1 MLARSGATYFRTVAL
16 TSHMSIII
24 NVTVSFF
31 AALVLH
37 ELGHYV
43 AARMCGVPIKQAGFG
58 WGPKLFGIKLSSVD
72 CQVRLLPVGA
82 YVQMDMVALQRRPLL
97 QQLLVL
103 GAGIGVNLVLCVL
116 TWGSLFG
123 AFNLALA
130 IGNLIPVYQLDGW
143 KSGMVICRKLF
154 GRPSPLNEW
163 ILTLGGGA
171 IGLAVLVRA
180 FLNI

>member
-1 MLARSGATYFRTVAL
+1 
-16 TSHMSIII
+16 MSIAI
-24 NVTVSFF
+24 NATVSFF

-58 WGPKLFGIKLSSVD
+58 WGPKLFGVRLSNVD
-72 CQVRLLPVGA
+72 CQLRLLPVGA
-82 YVQMDMVALQRRPLL
+82 YVQMDIRALQCRPLL
-97 QQLLVL
+97 QQLFVL
-103 GAGIGVNLVLCVL
+103 GAGIGVNVVLCIL
-116 TWGSLFG
+116 SWGSLFG

-171 IGLAVLVRA
+171 IALAVCVRA
-180 FLNI
+180 FLNF